1 MAEPAPPAGLLRAAT
16 PPSGPA
22 RRVYHWLLAFG
33 VQPVRAWNALRS
45 LPATV
50 REYAAY
56 RRRGADAA
64 WPVSFNFPSLADRRE
79 ESGVARGAYFHQDLL
94 VARKVF
100 ERNPRRHLDVGSS
113 VQGFVA
119 HVASFREIEVMD
131 IRPLTTSIPQIRF
144 VRHDLMLPPPEQL
157 RGAFDSVSCLHALEH
172 FGLGRYGDPVDPDG
186 WRKGLAHLVD
196 LVAPGGILYLSV
208 PIGPQRV
215 EFNSHRVFGIGTAPD
230 EIQNRTT
237 LSDFHVVDDRG
248 DLHSGLALTPGLRA
262 VNAGCWMGC
271 GVYEFRK
278 TGG

>member
-1 MAEPAPPAGLLRAAT
+1 MAEPSPPSGLLRAAA
-16 PPSGPA
+16 PPPA
-22 RRVYHWLLAFG
+22 LVRRIYHWLLAFG

-119 HVASFREIEVMD
+119 HVASFRAIEVMD
-131 IRPLTTSIPQIRF
+131 IRPLTTSILQIRF
-144 VRHDLMLPPPEQL
+144 VRHDLMLPPPDPL

-196 LVAPGGILYLSV
+196 LVAPGGMLYLSV

-215 EFNSHRVFGIGTAPD
+215 EFNSHRVFAAGTVPD
-230 EIQNRTT
+230 EIANRTM
-237 LSDFHVVDDRG
+237 LADFHVVDDRG
-248 DLHSGLALTPGLRA
+248 ELHPGVALTPELRVA
-262 VNAGCWMGC
+262 NAGCWMGC
-271 GVYEFRK
+271 GIYEFRK
-278 TGG
+278 TEG